1 MQKNNKD
8 LSCIFEINHE
18 EKKCIELRKKV
29 NELYFTYG
37 HTKSFIMEKE
47 KISKPFVIRWTKSL
61 DQDFSD
67 DNRGW
72 PKGKPRFFS
81 EDTAEHIQKIYFE
94 LKNDPHNFYTG
105 ATAVLQGWR
114 RGYPEAPAPSLRTVG
129 RIMKDL
135 GLTQV
140 RKGRNKGAA
149 AYLCY
154 PEYTIYTGLGGRV
167 LEADFIGRKHI
178 YGRTAP
184 VNFIGYSFK
193 KEPRLRYYKRIES
206 QTAKCFI
213 EQTNVFFSKF
223 ERPDFIKTDN
233 GLAMIGS
240 ASGKRNISSA
250 MLFLLNQHVIPIF
263 TVPRKPFSQASIE
276 GNNSVFARLFWNK
289 HEFLSLKEVDEKL
302 EWFNESSLKYTNYI
316 APENSNNK
324 PGNGFKAE
332 VIFIRQVHEKDG
344 SGFIDVL
351 NDLLPIDQEYI
362 NYFVL
367 VRWSLKEQ
375 ILRIF
380 FERNKCSILIH
391 EFPFLIN
398 QNSLKKIKSK
408 GKLSFDL

>member
-1 MQKNNKD
+1 MVKINND
-8 LSCIFEINHE
+8 LSYIFGINHE
-18 EKKCIELRKKV
+18 EKKSLELRKKV

-47 KISKPFVIRWTKSL
+47 GVSKPFVIRWTKSP

-72 PKGKPRFFS
+72 PKGKPRLFS
-81 EDTAEHIQKIYFE
+81 QDTVKRIQKIHIQ
-94 LKNDPHNFYTG
+94 LKDDPRNFYTG

-114 RGYPEAPAPSLRTVG
+114 RNYPEIPSPSLRTVG

-154 PEYTIYTGLGGRV
+154 PEHTIYSGLGGRV
-167 LEADFIGRKHI
+167 LEADFIGRKYI
-178 YGRTAP
+178 YGRTSP
-184 VNFIGYSFK
+184 INFIGYSFK

-206 QTAKCFI
+206 QTSKCFI
-213 EQTNVFFSKF
+213 EQTDLFFSMF
-223 ERPDFIKTDN
+223 EKPGYIKIDN
-233 GLAMIGS
+233 ALAMIGS
-240 ASGKRNISSA
+240 ASGKRNISSS

-263 TVPRKPFSQASIE
+263 AVPRKPFSQASIE
-276 GNNSVFARLFWNK
+276 GNNSVFARLFWNR
-289 HEFLSLKEVDEKL
+289 HEFLTLEEVDEKL

-316 APENSNNK
+316 APENSTEQ
-324 PGNGFKAE
+324 PGIDFRPE
-332 VIFIRQVHEKDG
+332 VMFIRQVREKNG
-344 SGFIDVL
+344 SGYIDVL
-351 NDLLPIDQEYI
+351 NDFLPIDQEYI

-367 VRWSLKEQ
+367 ARWSLKEQ
-375 ILRIF
+375 ILRIY
-380 FERNKCSILIH
+380 FERNNQSTLIH

-398 QNSLKKIKSK
+398 RNSLKKIKSK